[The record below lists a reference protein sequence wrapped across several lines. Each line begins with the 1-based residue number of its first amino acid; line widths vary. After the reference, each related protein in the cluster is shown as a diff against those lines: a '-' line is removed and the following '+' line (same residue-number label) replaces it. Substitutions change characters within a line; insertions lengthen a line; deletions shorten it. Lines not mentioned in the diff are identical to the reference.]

1 MALGPD
7 QIREFLRA
15 LAADPGAR
23 EELGRLLRDDQLAA
37 LRTSM
42 EVGFAALTEAQ
53 TNTERQLANLTEA
66 QAKTERQLD
75 RLIQDNEQ
83 RFAALTE
90 AQTNTE
96 RQLANLTEAQAN
108 TERELAALAQAVRT
122 ITTQLGDARGR
133 VLESDYREKAPAY

>member
-15 LAADPGAR
+15 LAADAGAR

-42 EVGFAALTEAQ
+42 EVG
-53 TNTERQLANLTEA
+53 
-66 QAKTERQLD
+66 
-75 RLIQDNEQ
+75 
-83 RFAALTE
+83 FAALTE